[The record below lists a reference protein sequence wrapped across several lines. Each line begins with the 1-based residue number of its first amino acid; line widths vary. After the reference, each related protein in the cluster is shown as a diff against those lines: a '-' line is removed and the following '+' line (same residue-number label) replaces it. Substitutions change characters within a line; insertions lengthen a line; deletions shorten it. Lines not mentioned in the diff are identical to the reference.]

1 MRLKQQRRLA
11 AVVLAR
17 NHYREA
23 DLIVTFLTREMG
35 LVSALARYGR
45 RSVRRFGGGLLS
57 PGVAAWY
64 DFTFKPNI
72 DLAFVERGEDNPRAA
87 RLPASPLIQS
97 LAAFALELVRGF
109 EAPGNPAEESFRLLV
124 RHLSRLARTEEAEA
138 ARLVSLD
145 FALKYMELA
154 GFGPRLEGCLLCDS
168 PPDPK
173 PGWRWDPL
181 AGGLYCPSC
190 APINGGR
197 VRPIPENILSR
208 LSPGETP
215 PPPLSPAD
223 LSEAELFFEKLA
235 ERHLERPLKSM
246 KAVRRLLKETAD
258 KTWTIHL

>member
-1 MRLKQQRRLA
+1 MGIEKRQRRLA
-11 AVVLAR
+11 AVVLGKS
-17 NHYREA
+17 NYGEA

-72 DLAFVERGEDNPRAA
+72 DLAFVEKGEENPRAM

-109 EAPGNPAEESFRLLV
+109 EAPGNPAEESFKLLV
-124 RHLSRLARTEEAEA
+124 RHLSRLARAGEGGA
-138 ARLVSLD
+138 ARLISLD

-154 GFGPRLEGCLLCDS
+154 GFGPRLEGCLLCGS
-168 PPDPK
+168 APGPE
-173 PGWRWDPL
+173 PGWRWDPV
-181 AGGLYCPSC
+181 AGGLYCPAC
-190 APINGGR
+190 APETGGR
-197 VRPIPENILSR
+197 IRPIPANILRR

-215 PPPLSPAD
+215 SPPLSPDD

-235 ERHLERPLKSM
+235 ESHLERPLKSI
-246 KAVRRLLKETAD
+246 KALRRLLKESV
-258 KTWTIHL
+258 L